1 MNPLTARL
9 LSVMQ
14 NPQSA
19 RHLSLAEWSDL
30 VQMARRAGLLGR
42 LASALLDAPDSPAL
56 PGAVRPHLESSRR
69 VTVAQVDEIRRE
81 ARHLMQALHDLKAPV
96 VLLKGAAYV
105 LAGLPAAE
113 GRLFGDIDILVPRG
127 VLEHAEARLAM
138 HGWVTAKSDE
148 YDQAYYRRWSH
159 EIAPL
164 QHAQRGTVLDLHHA
178 IVPPHSRLRVPAAPL
193 FERLVPI
200 DGHPGLWTLG
210 PEDMVLH
217 ATVHLFLNDDTSHAL
232 RDLSDLD
239 RLLRHFGRDPAFWPS
254 LVGRAGELQ
263 VERLLHYAVR
273 HLRRCM
279 ATPIP
284 AEVCDTLDRHAPRFP
299 LSAIMD
305 RVWLEVLQPRHERVR
320 TAFTPLAEFLL
331 IVRGHWLRMPLLPL
345 VGHLATKAAK
355 RWSARREAARADAP
369 A

>member
-9 LSVMQ
+9 LSLLQ

-19 RHLSLAEWSDL
+19 NDLNLAEWSEL

-42 LASALLDAPDSPAL
+42 LASALIDAPGCPDLPA
-56 PGAVRPHLESSRR
+56 AVKPHLESSRR
-69 VTVAQVDEIRRE
+69 VTAAQVEEIRRE
-81 ARHLMQALHDLKAPV
+81 ARHIATALHDLQAPV

-113 GRLFGDIDILVPRG
+113 GRLFGDIDILVPRS

-138 HGWVTAKSDE
+138 HGWQTAKSDE
-148 YDQAYYRRWSH
+148 YDQAYYRNWSH

-193 FERLVPI
+193 FERLLPI
-200 DGHPGLWTLG
+200 EGHPGLWTLG
-210 PEDMVLH
+210 REDMVLH

-239 RLLRHFGRDPAFWPS
+239 RLLRHFGRDPGFWQA
-254 LVGRAGELQ
+254 LVVRAGELR
-263 VERLLHYAVR
+263 VERFLHYAVR

-279 ATPIP
+279 ATPVP
-284 AEVCDTLDRHAPRFP
+284 AAVCDEIGRHGPG
-299 LSAIMD
+299 LTVSALMD
-305 RVWLEVLQPRHERVR
+305 RVWSDVLQPRHERVR
-320 TAFTPLAEFLL
+320 TAFTPIAETLL
-331 IVRGHWLRMPLLPL
+331 IARGHWLRMPFLPL
-345 VGHLATKAAK
+345 VGHLATKSAK
-355 RWSARREAARADAP
+355 RWSARRDAAQGDAQG
-369 A
+369 